1 MDTFNVGDS
10 YIYYQR
16 NSASDPALMRMRL
29 DGSEPEVVASGNYT
43 NINLTSTYAYFN
55 AFGMDVPV
63 YHNPVN
69 GPVNVTTF
77 TAAMDAVEK

>member
-1 MDTFNVGDS
+1 
-10 YIYYQR
+10 
-16 NSASDPALMRMRL
+16 
-29 DGSEPEVVASGNYT
+29 VVASGNYT

-63 YHNPVN
+63 YHTPVN